1 MTVRA
6 RNGIET
12 AIALS
17 AFALCLPVFLLLRR
31 RIPVRLP
38 RSACGKWGFA
48 LVAGGLVAANWA
60 YLLVAG
66 V

>member
-17 AFALCLPVFLLLRR
+17 AVALGLPVFLLLRR
-31 RIPVRLP
+31 RIPVRPP
-38 RSACGKWGFA
+38 RSPGGKWGLA
-48 LVAGGLVAANWA
+48 LVAGTSAAANWA
-60 YLLVAG
+60 YLLVSG